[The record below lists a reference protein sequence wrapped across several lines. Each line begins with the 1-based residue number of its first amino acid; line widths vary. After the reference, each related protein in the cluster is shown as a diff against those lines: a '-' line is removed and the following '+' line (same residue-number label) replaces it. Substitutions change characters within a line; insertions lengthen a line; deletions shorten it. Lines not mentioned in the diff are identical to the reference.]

1 MKRQSRIPKLVGGG
15 FLYCL
20 SALSLVSVGFAS
32 FLFDSG
38 TTITDGSA
46 NFNVGVGDVKVLL
59 ELDTSYNGK
68 GFSVFSFCGEGFVK
82 DGKIVPTGLLTFY
95 FVVSNDCDFS
105 NSVFEADL
113 LLNGSTIFNDSSY
126 TLDDVSLTFSS
137 QELEV
142 SSAEVSNVDLDGIQG
157 SEVIRSIF
165 TVEGIPASENSTK
178 AQLTYAFNSKFL
190 HLGNGFDEDNK
201 PSFSIRV
208 RVIN

>member
-1 MKRQSRIPKLVGGG
+1 MSPCKLLLIRRKKVRRRVKLRLKRP
-15 FLYCL
+15 
-20 SALSLVSVGFAS
+20 FAY
-32 FLFDSG
+32 
-38 TTITDGSA
+38 
-46 NFNVGVGDVKVLL
+46 VLP
-59 ELDTSYNGK
+59 
-68 GFSVFSFCGEGFVK
+68 VIC
-82 DGKIVPTGLLTFY
+82 
-95 FVVSNDCDFS
+95 
-105 NSVFEADL
+105 VFEADL